1 MEAVITASQA
11 LAQRLYQQASE
22 QQAGE
27 ASSTTD
33 DEDIVEGEIVDE
45 GEEEQA

>member
-1 MEAVITASQA
+1 VITASQA
-11 LAQRLYQQASE
+11 LAQRIYQQAAE

-27 ASSTTD
+27 ESSVPD
-33 DEDIVEGEIVDE
+33 DEDIVEAEIVDE